1 MFGEHSLRMRVLK
14 NMETL
19 SLRGISPYVAIVAL
33 PTSDSSDMRALI
45 AALGRRV
52 PTPELGKNGAMKVR
66 KHLSWL
72 GQMTRDLP

>member
-1 MFGEHSLRMRVLK
+1 
-14 NMETL
+14 
-19 SLRGISPYVAIVAL
+19 
-33 PTSDSSDMRALI
+33 MRALI

-72 GQMTRDLP
+72 GQVTRDLP